1 MAFKVVHY
9 GCHGW
14 REREGAGAGTCSP
27 ATPSLQNFGLCGTS
41 NA

>member
-14 REREGAGAGTCSP
+14 REKGAGAGTCSP
-27 ATPSLQNFGLCGTS
+27 PTPSLQNFGLCGTS